1 MTEVTPSRRAKR
13 LFGMASAAP
22 RQHNGSMSKR
32 YVSYTG
38 PKFDLAGGT
47 LKKNWAK
54 IHRGNLEPF
63 PDSAKARQAW
73 QAYHEG
79 RFGAAV
85 RAGIKHG
92 DECLLP
98 AAFAATMYAH
108 YLENDEDEKLG
119 RFEQAV
125 ELAEQAAE
133 FDPESANAHFMLA
146 VALGRYSQYINI
158 LEALA
163 KGIAPR
169 VKESLEECL
178 EIESEHAEAH
188 AALAAWHAEIV
199 DTLGSM
205 LANLRFGAKRKL
217 AEEHFD
223 TAIELC
229 PESSFPYIEKAYG
242 LILMYGDD
250 SEDEVRELLE
260 TAVGMTPVEA
270 MQALDI
276 DRAAMQLEDL

>member
-1 MTEVTPSRRAKR
+1 M
-13 LFGMASAAP
+13 GMASAAL
-22 RQHNGSMSKR
+22 RQHNCSMSKR

-38 PKFDLAGGT
+38 PEFDLSGGA
-47 LKKNWAK
+47 LKKNWAEL
-54 IHRGNLEPF
+54 HRGNLEPF
-63 PDSAKARQAW
+63 PGAAKARKAW

-79 RFGAAV
+79 RFGDAV
-85 RAGIKHG
+85 RAGEKHG

-108 YLENDEDEKLG
+108 YVENDDDEKLG
-119 RFEQAV
+119 RFEHAV
-125 ELAEQAAE
+125 DLGEQAAD
-133 FDPESANAHFMLA
+133 FDPDSANAHFMLA
-146 VALGRYSQYINI
+146 VALGRYSQFINI
-158 LEALA
+158 IEALA

-169 VKESLEECL
+169 VKDSLAQCL
-178 EIESEHAEAH
+178 DLEHEHAEAH

-205 LANLRFGAKRKL
+205 LASLKFGAKRKL

-229 PESSFPYIEKAYG
+229 PDSSFPYIEKANG

-250 SEDEVRELLE
+250 SEDEVRDLLE
-260 TAVGMTPVEA
+260 TAVSMTPVEA

-276 DRAAMQLEDL
+276 DRAESQLADL

>member
-1 MTEVTPSRRAKR
+1 
-13 LFGMASAAP
+13 
-22 RQHNGSMSKR
+22 MSER
-32 YVSYTG
+32 YVGYAG
-38 PKFDLAGGT
+38 PEFDFSGAA
-47 LKKNWAK
+47 LKKNWAELHK
-54 IHRGNLEPF
+54 GNLEPF
-63 PDSAKARQAW
+63 PGAAKVRKAW

-79 RFGAAV
+79 RFGDAV
-85 RAGIKHG
+85 RAGVKHG

-108 YLENDEDEKLG
+108 YLENDEEKKSD
-119 RFEQAV
+119 RFKRAV
-125 ELAEQAAE
+125 DLAEQAAE
-133 FDPESANAHFMLA
+133 FDPDSANAHFMLA
-146 VALGRYSQYINI
+146 VALGRYSQFINI

-169 VKESLEECL
+169 VKDSLAQCL
-178 EIESEHAEAH
+178 EIEPEHAEAH

-205 LANLRFGAKRKL
+205 LANLRFAAKKKL

-229 PESSFPYIEKAYG
+229 PESSFPYIEKANG
-242 LILMYGDD
+242 LVLMYGDD
-250 SEDEVRELLE
+250 SQDEIRELLE
-260 TAVGMTPVEA
+260 TAVSMSPADA

-276 DRAAMQLEDL
+276 DGAQSQIEGL

>member
-1 MTEVTPSRRAKR
+1 
-13 LFGMASAAP
+13 
-22 RQHNGSMSKR
+22 MSKR
-32 YVSYTG
+32 YVSYAG
-38 PKFDLAGGT
+38 PEFDLSGAA
-47 LKKNWAK
+47 LKKSWAAL
-54 IHRGNLEPF
+54 HRGNLEPF
-63 PDSAKARQAW
+63 PGSAKLRKVW

-79 RFGAAV
+79 RFGDAV
-85 RAGIKHG
+85 RAGVKHG

-108 YLENDEDEKLG
+108 YVENDEDEKQG

-125 ELAEQAAE
+125 DLAEQAVD

-146 VALGRYSQYINI
+146 VALGRYSQFINI

-169 VKESLEECL
+169 VKDALTECL
-178 EIESEHAEAH
+178 DLAPDHAEAH

-205 LANLRFGAKRKL
+205 LASLRFGAKRKL

-229 PESSFPYIEKAYG
+229 PKSPFPYIEKANG
-242 LILMYGDD
+242 LVLMYGDD
-250 SEDEVRELLE
+250 SEEEVRELLK
-260 TAVGMTPVEA
+260 TAVSMTPGDA
-270 MQALDI
+270 MQALDSEQ
-276 DRAAMQLEDL
+276 AKAQLSDL

>member
-1 MTEVTPSRRAKR
+1 MV
-13 LFGMASAAP
+13 MASAA
-22 RQHNGSMSKR
+22 RTQHNYSMSKH

-38 PKFDLAGGT
+38 PEFDLSGNA
-47 LKKNWAK
+47 LKKNWGEL
-54 IHRGNLEPF
+54 HRGNLEPF
-63 PDSAKARQAW
+63 PGTAKVRKAW

-79 RFGAAV
+79 RFGDAV
-85 RAGIKHG
+85 RAGEKHG

-108 YLENDEDEKLG
+108 YVENDDDEKLG
-119 RFEQAV
+119 RFEHAV
-125 ELAEQAAE
+125 DLAERAAE
-133 FDPESANAHFMLA
+133 FDPDSANAHFMLA
-146 VALGRYSQYINI
+146 VALGRYSQFINI
-158 LEALA
+158 IEALA

-169 VKESLEECL
+169 VKDSLAQCL
-178 EIESEHAEAH
+178 ELEPEHAEAH

-205 LANLRFGAKRKL
+205 LASLKFGAKRKV

-229 PESSFPYIEKAYG
+229 PDSSFPYIEKANG

-260 TAVGMTPVEA
+260 TAVGTTPVEA

-276 DRAAMQLEDL
+276 DRAESQLINWGQTPT